1 MDITIDLIKKAY
13 EKFEILSKHYDDINK
28 YYYGTTDA
36 LKDFKPIEGRSNLKA
51 NTNFVQKLVDE
62 EATYSFGNSVTYI
75 SNDGNTEVTKDIEY
89 SLKNNSEDH
98 DINLG
103 MELVKNGI
111 CYEANYLD
119 KEGKFK
125 NKIISPLDGYMY
137 RVNDEPVLF
146 LHSHT
151 EDTENGEETF
161 IDVYTDNQIMYLD
174 SQYNIVS
181 PSISHYFGIIPIGYG
196 VIGGVEYNE
205 NRGYVEGDK
214 TIYRAIK
221 TLQDAFETNLSDMVS
236 EISDFRNAIL
246 KLYNVTLEKNE
257 DGSQKTDQPI
267 VRENAVLFFG
277 DKATQDA
284 EWLIKNIN
292 DTFIKNTRDDVKD
305 LIYTITC
312 HIDNNEKMQSNLSG
326 IALRSRLQ
334 MLESKCKMNEKAMAN
349 ILKTR
354 LKCLFRYLFQTENK
368 EYDVNLVKIQ
378 FTPNIP
384 VDIISNADLVSKVP
398 HEVISYKTMRT
409 LFPFVTDADS
419 EQLQIDNENSAAAP
433 EIDLNNVDTSNAD
446 NINTADVV
454 DAVEEVST
462 KSLNGAQTQ
471 SLMAVMQQ
479 YSSGA
484 LTIGQ
489 AINIVS
495 ISIGV
500 TKEEAKSII
509 EGAS

>member
-13 EKFEILSKHYDDINK
+13 EKYQTLIKHYDDINK
-28 YYYGTTDA
+28 YYYGNTDS
-36 LKDFKPIEGRSNLKA
+36 LKDFKPIEGRSNLKV

-62 EATYSFGNSVTYI
+62 EATYSFGNPVTYM
-75 SNDGNTEVTKDIEY
+75 SNDGNKEIVDDIEY
-89 SLKNNSEDH
+89 NLKNNSEDH
-98 DINLG
+98 DVNLG
-103 MELVKNGI
+103 MELVKSGLV
-111 CYEANYLD
+111 YEINYLD

-125 NKIISPLDGYMY
+125 SKIVSPLDGYMY
-137 RVNDEPVLF
+137 RVNEEPILF
-146 LHSHT
+146 LHTHT
-151 EDTENGEETF
+151 EDTKYGEETF
-161 IDVYTDNQIMYLD
+161 IDVYTDNQIMYLN
-174 SQYNIVS
+174 SSYNEAK
-181 PSISHYFGIIPIGYG
+181 PSIPHYFGIVPVGYG
-196 VIGGVEYNE
+196 IVGGKEYNE
-205 NRGYVEGDK
+205 TRGYVEGDK

-257 DGSQKTDQPI
+257 DGTTSTNQPI
-267 VRENAVLFFG
+267 VKENAVLFFG

-334 MLESKCKMNEKAMAN
+334 MLESKCRMNEKAMGN
-349 ILKTR
+349 IIKTR
-354 LKCLFRYLFQTENK
+354 LKCLFRYLFQIENK
-368 EYDVNLVKIQ
+368 KYDVNLVKIQ

-409 LFPFVTDADS
+409 LFPFVTNADS
-419 EQLQIDNENSAAAP
+419 EQAQIDDENNKSLP
-433 EIDLNNVDTSNAD
+433 PVDLNNFGDSHED
-446 NINTADVV
+446 
-454 DAVEEVST
+454 
-462 KSLNGAQTQ
+462 
-471 SLMAVMQQ
+471 
-479 YSSGA
+479 
-484 LTIGQ
+484 
-489 AINIVS
+489 
-495 ISIGV
+495 
-500 TKEEAKSII
+500 
-509 EGAS
+509 